1 MEETNMSAI
10 GKKTFY
16 ALLSTTALSM
26 ISPALAAEDEAA
38 KDDAIVIDE
47 IMVTA
52 TRRSTTIQDVPYN
65 ISAVSGLQIENSKM
79 LDAAE
84 LLRSIPGV
92 AITDRGPRNAG
103 VINNIRIRGLNVD
116 SSLNGDVAV
125 LSAPTVATY
134 INETPI
140 FANVML
146 KDLERVEVLRGPQ
159 GTLYGSGALGG
170 TVRYIT
176 AKPKLDEFSL
186 WVQGSAS
193 NTDGSDGVSFLGDIT
208 VNIPISENIAFRAVG
223 SRADYAGLT
232 DYVSLY
238 KLDNTGTPVA
248 PNGILSPDATFET
261 KKDADTYKSWFFR
274 GTLLANIGEDAD
286 ATITYTRQSDRTGG
300 RRASAEGFQDGFGN
314 TYGKYE
320 AGSIQLE
327 PSQADV
333 EMVALEVNVDMGFA
347 TLTSSTSYYD
357 HQGSSTSEN
366 TGFYAQV
373 GWLSAFY
380 YNYARP
386 MAVANRGY
394 QDKGFVQEVRLASD
408 NEGPF
413 NYVVGVYYQDQ
424 DKRSTQQSFLRGFK
438 EYVNALFGFSS
449 FLNPSNQDFDYNG
462 LTNAKELAFFGEIT
476 YDLSD
481 DVHFTGGV
489 RQFNSDV
496 ASEVHMELPLFI
508 GFAAPVDATDKQDE
522 SGTLFKGNISWDFSE
537 DDKVYATFSQGY
549 RRGGTNAV
557 PISGNFAEDPGW
569 LVYGSD
575 RVDSYEIG
583 IKGSHENIRYVAS
596 FFYMDWKD
604 AQLNTSTTNFGFF
617 AVQNG
622 GQARTKGFEL
632 ELDGQLSES
641 LHYNFGYAYVD
652 AKLDEDLLAPTAA
665 ATLIAPKG
673 SVLPGVPEHMLNLN
687 LDYNTQITADMDLVL
702 RVNGYYQSS
711 TENSI
716 NAASGFFGQ
725 TIDGFSIW
733 NTSATVMVDNLN
745 ETLWIKNLFN
755 SDGITG
761 VFKEAYMGTLPSS
774 NYFGSGAKNVIALPR
789 TIGLSVSYNF

>member
-1 MEETNMSAI
+1 MSAI

-26 ISPALAAEDEAA
+26 ISPALAAEDDAA
-38 KDDAIVIDE
+38 KDDAIIIDE

-170 TVRYIT
+170 AVRYIT
-176 AKPKLDEFSL
+176 AKPKLDEFSV

-193 NTDGSDGVSFLGDIT
+193 NTDGSDGVSLLGDIT

-274 GTLLANIGEDAD
+274 GTLLANLGEDAD

-333 EMVALEVNVDMGFA
+333 EMAALEVNVDMGFA

-413 NYVVGVYYQDQ
+413 NYVAGVYYQDQ

-438 EYVNALFGFSS
+438 EYVNELFGFSS

-496 ASEVHMELPLFI
+496 TSDVRMELPLFI
-508 GFAAPVDATDKQDE
+508 GFAAPVSSTDKQDE

-557 PISGNFAEDPGW
+557 PLSGNFAEDPGW
-569 LVYGSD
+569 LTYGSD

-604 AQLNTSTTNFGFF
+604 AQLNTSTTNWGFF

-652 AKLDEDLLAPTAA
+652 AKLNEDLLAPTAA
-665 ATLIAPKG
+665 ATLVAPKG

-687 LDYNTQITADMDLVL
+687 LDYTAQLTADMDLIL

-716 NAASGFFGQ
+716 NASSGFFGQ

-733 NTSATVMVDNLN
+733 NTSATVMFDTVNV
-745 ETLWIKNLFN
+745 TFWIKNLFN

-761 VFKEAYMGTLPSS
+761 VYKESYMGTRPSA

-789 TIGLSVSYNF
+789 TVGISASYSF

>member
-1 MEETNMSAI
+1 MSAI

-16 ALLSTTALSM
+16 ALLSTTAISM

-38 KDDAIVIDE
+38 RDNTRDDAIVMDE

-65 ISAVSGLQIENSKM
+65 ISAVSGTQIEAAKM
-79 LDAAE
+79 LDSAE

-92 AITDRGPRNAG
+92 AVTDRGPRNAG

-176 AKPKLDEFSL
+176 AKPKLDETTL
-186 WVQGSAS
+186 WAQGSAS
-193 NTDGSDGVSFLGDIT
+193 NTSGSGGVSWQGDVT
-208 VNIPISENIAFRAVG
+208 LNIPLSDAIAFRAVG

-238 KLDNTGTPVA
+238 KLDGTGTPVA
-248 PNGILSPDATFET
+248 PNGILSPDATYVT

-274 GTLLANIGEDAD
+274 GSLLMRLGENSE

-300 RRASAEGFQDGFGN
+300 RRASAEGFKDGFGR

-327 PSQADV
+327 PSAADV

-347 TLTSSTSYYD
+347 TLTSATSYYD
-357 HQGSSTSEN
+357 HQGTSTSEN

-373 GWLSAFY
+373 GWLAAFY

-394 QDKGFVQEVRLASD
+394 EDKGFVQEARLTSSND
-408 NEGPF
+408 GPF
-413 NYVVGVYYQDQ
+413 NYVAGVYYQNQ

-438 EYVNALFGFSS
+438 SYVNALFGFSS

-462 LTNAKELAFFGEIT
+462 LTNYKELAFFGELT
-476 YDLSD
+476 YDISD
-481 DVHFTGGV
+481 NAHFTGGI
-489 RQFNSDV
+489 RQFTADV
-496 ASEVHMELPLFI
+496 DTRTHMELPLFI
-508 GFAAPVDATDKQDE
+508 GFAAPVTVTNKTSE
-522 SGTLFKGNISWDFSE
+522 SGTLFKANLSWDFSA

-557 PISGNFAEDPGW
+557 PLSGNFAEDPGW
-569 LVYGSD
+569 LNYGSD
-575 RVDSYEIG
+575 RVNNYEIG
-583 IKGSHENIRYVAS
+583 IKGSHDSIRYVAS

-632 ELDGQLSES
+632 ELDGQLTES
-641 LHYNFGYAYVD
+641 LHYNVGYAFVD
-652 AKLDEDLLAPTAA
+652 AALKEDLLAPTAA
-665 ATLIAPKG
+665 ATLVAPKG
-673 SVLPGVPEHMLNLN
+673 SVLPGVPKHMVNLN
-687 LDYNTQITADMDLVL
+687 VDYTTQVSNDMDLIL
-702 RVNGYYQSS
+702 RLNGYYQSS
-711 TENSI
+711 TQNSI
-716 NAASGFFGQ
+716 NAASSFFGA
-725 TIDGFSIW
+725 TLDGFSIW
-733 NTSATVMVDNLN
+733 NGSATFAMDSLDV
-745 ETLWIKNLFN
+745 TLWVKNIFN
-755 SDGITG
+755 ADGITG
-761 VFKEAYMGTLPSS
+761 RYKASYMGTLPSS

-789 TIGLSVSYNF
+789 TVGVSVSYNF